1 MDLTFS
7 IVPWLLAGLF
17 GACFAGLAWALGSAW
32 QEAMESYTE
41 VYAEDTA
48 RALDEVFLF
57 IPAHKVLQIARIAAV
72 AIAIAFFLLFGRFD
86 TGRGW
91 LTGAVFCADRRRGRA
106 AIAPDHPRL
115 PAAATAPEV
124 QRTTGGRVVPHEQLA
139 EGGLQHHAVL

>member
-7 IVPWLLAGLF
+7 IIPWLLAGPVRRLLRR
-17 GACFAGLAWALGSAW
+17 AGLGAGLGLAGSHG
-32 QEAMESYTE
+32 SYTE

-91 LTGAVFCADRRRGRA
+91 LAGAVLRA
-106 AIAPDHPRL
+106 
-115 PAAATAPEV
+115 
-124 QRTTGGRVVPHEQLA
+124 
-139 EGGLQHHAVL
+139 